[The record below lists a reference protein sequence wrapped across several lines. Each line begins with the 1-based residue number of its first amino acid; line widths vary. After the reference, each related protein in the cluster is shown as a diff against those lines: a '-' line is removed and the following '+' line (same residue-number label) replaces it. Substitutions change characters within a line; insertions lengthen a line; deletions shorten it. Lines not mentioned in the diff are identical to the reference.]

1 MDNRIEMLIA
11 TMNRDNLDF
20 LRDINLQTDAVIAN
34 QTDHFS
40 QELLNTPTGK
50 IKLISTL
57 ERGVGRNRNIALAN
71 STAKYC
77 MIADDDNT
85 YVDNYAQKVYKGF
98 SVCPKADILVFNTE
112 IKGKERYKSK
122 KVQRI
127 HRVHI
132 WNFCRYGAVRIVI
145 NRTSWEKKPVFFSE
159 LYGGGAKY
167 GAGEDV
173 LFLRECIRKRYRI
186 YAVPETLLYVNQEQS
201 TWFTG
206 YDQKFYY
213 DKGALAGALF
223 PYGKIFAGIYFLVKF
238 LKLSAIPWYEAGRMI
253 IRGIFG
259 EEMGWSY
266 NDYVSERRK

>member
-1 MDNRIEMLIA
+1 MDNSIEMLIA
-11 TMNRDNLDF
+11 TMNRDSLDF
-20 LRDINLQTDAVIAN
+20 LKDINLQTDAVIAN
-34 QTDHFS
+34 QTDRFS
-40 QELLNTPTGK
+40 QELRSASTGK

-57 ERGVGRNRNIALAN
+57 ERGVGRNRNIALTN

-77 MIADDDNT
+77 IIADDDNR
-85 YVDNYAQKVYKGF
+85 YADNYAQKIYKGF
-98 SVCPKADILVFNTE
+98 STCPSADILIFNSE
-112 IKGKERYKSK
+112 IRGKERYKSK
-122 KVQRI
+122 KTQRT
-127 HRVHI
+127 HRVRI

-173 LFLRECIRKRYRI
+173 LFLRECIRKGYRI

-206 YDQKFYY
+206 YDRKFFY

-223 PYGKIFAGIYFLVKF
+223 PYGKFFAGLYFWAKF
-238 LKLSAIPWYEAGRMI
+238 LKKSAIPWYEAGKMMLN
-253 IRGIFG
+253 GMAG
-259 EEMGWSY
+259 EKRGWSY
-266 NDYVSERRK
+266 DDYVSERRK